1 MLDINATFLVT
12 FAVVWILV
20 LVLGKVFFHPY
31 QKLRAE
37 REGRITSDRQASQRA
52 SEQNQRSLHD
62 IDQSVKTARA
72 AASRIREDIEA
83 AALREKTRL
92 LSEVGTAAKAEV
104 DGARAGLLREL
115 DGLKA
120 ELQAKAAGLAE
131 SIEKRLLQ

>member
-20 LVLGKVFFHPY
+20 LVLGRVFFHPY

-37 REGRITSDRQASQRA
+37 REGRIASDRQASQRA
-52 SEQNQRSLHD
+52 SEQNQRSLHNVE
-62 IDQSVKTARA
+62 QSIKVARA
-72 AASRIREDIEA
+72 SAFRIREDIEA
-83 AALREKTRL
+83 EALREKSRL
-92 LSEVGTAAKAEV
+92 LNEVGAAAKAEV
-104 DGARAGLLREL
+104 DGARAELLREL
-115 DGLKA
+115 AGLKG